1 MNHKRYQRPI
11 TPVRPTGQFHMFNRQ
26 LVKIR
31 RQLDAIDI
39 RVPRRPIVEDEIDQ
53 IRRILVLIENFMIH
67 NSSVMLLRP
76 PINLNLRDI
85 PTYWS
90 RTYNP

>member
-1 MNHKRYQRPI
+1 
-11 TPVRPTGQFHMFNRQ
+11 
-26 LVKIR
+26 
-31 RQLDAIDI
+31 
-39 RVPRRPIVEDEIDQ
+39 
-53 IRRILVLIENFMIH
+53 LIENFMIH